1 MKRVLFLILS
11 LLLLPLVGMAQNP
24 ATVTGHVLFPSAGPS
39 VNASVCFTLQNFKP
53 NVPRVISTGEIVQ
66 QQNWCITPSSV
77 DGSFSTPILRNDFI
91 TPIGTFWRVDFIWNN
106 IQQSSA
112 TYLINHTP
120 FNLDVETPLSSIPI
134 AGPNQIVTFA
144 FVCPQVTASTTWTC
158 VHNFND
164 SNVWTEVFNSSFA
177 QIFPDTVTVT
187 NPNTVV
193 FTFVTPQSGLA
204 IVLHA
209 GAIAIA
215 TNQPNAVLQNPTGS
229 QLICC
234 FPLAL
239 NSAVTFS
246 TPWTSTVTT
255 GTAPFVIASSTVIPN
270 LDAQFLNGF
279 SAPSSAIVGISDTQI
294 LTNKTFDISL
304 NTLKNSSNTAGNV
317 PRNNGTQYVDATLA
331 ASDLSNGVTGTGN
344 VVLNTSPSI
353 TTPSLTTPSISTPSI
368 NGASTGTGVQGTDSK
383 LLTSGTVSGTGA
395 TLCTDANGGA
405 TTSSCPASQ
414 TVQVF
419 SGTTL
424 SGDIAVSASTPTTVL
439 TRAVT
444 MPSSGCPCRVFLS
457 YSLYITTASS
467 GVGYSF
473 WVGDGTNN
481 MAGVNTGQSNAT
493 SGALTSASYGGYT
506 TVTYA
511 NGANVTFTLSTEGD
525 HTYTVKAAPS
535 IGSAPNS
542 SFQVSVVTSN

>member
-1 MKRVLFLILS
+1 MKRLLFLILS
-11 LLLLPLVGMAQNP
+11 LFFPLLGMAQNP

-120 FNLDVETPLSSIPI
+120 FNLDTETPLSSIPI

-144 FVCPQVTASTTWTC
+144 FVCPQVSASTTWTC

-229 QLICC
+229 QSICC
-234 FPLAL
+234 FPLSL

-255 GTAPFVIASSTVIPN
+255 GTAPFVISSSTVIPN

-279 SAPSSAIVGISDTQI
+279 SAPSSAIVGISDTQT

-331 ASDLSNGVTGTGN
+331 ASDLSNGVTGTGS

-353 TTPSLTTPSISTPSI
+353 TTPSLTTPSMSTPVI

-383 LLTSGTVSGTGA
+383 LLTSGTVSGTSA

-414 TVQVF
+414 AVQLF
-419 SGTTL
+419 TNKNLG
-424 SGDIAVSASTPTTVL
+424 GNVSITANVL
-439 TRAVT
+439 TTIDSVSVT
-444 MPSSGCPCRVFLS
+444 MPSAGGPWRALVSYTYFNSGGVNVQCYVTDGTQNWGLWEQVTVNNVTDC
-457 YSLYITTASS
+457 ASS
-467 GVGYSF
+467 QWSP
-473 WVGDGTNN
+473 
-481 MAGVNTGQSNAT
+481 
-493 SGALTSASYGGYT
+493 
-506 TVTYA
+506 VTYT
-511 NGANVTFTLSTEGD
+511 NGQNVTFTVKEFNTGASTA
-525 HTYTVKAAPS
+525 TTVGSLTGSVPS
-535 IGSAPNS
+535 SM
-542 SFQVSVVTSN
+542 QVAIMASN